1 MIEAFKESP
10 LLLLFV
16 VSAIGYAVGK
26 ISIGGAKLGSAAV
39 LFVGL
44 AFGALDPELSVP
56 QIIIVLGLSMYVY
69 TIGLSSGAGFFH
81 TFKKHGLTNSL
92 YILGVIG
99 FSGLLTAGFHFW
111 WSLDAATSSGML
123 SGTNTNTP
131 ALAGLLDL
139 IAKSPNVSES
149 ERDAVSS
156 NAVVGYSIT
165 YPMGVLGAM
174 MAIGMMRKWLRIDY
188 RQEEKRLQNIYPVN
202 ENLTRWSIEVTN
214 PKLTTHTIRALF
226 QHFRGSLVF
235 GRMKRGEE
243 SFLPNMDTTIELGD
257 QMVLVGNEETVQKAT
272 ALIGEKLETELSF
285 DRTVFDAQRLFVS
298 NPKVAGQ
305 KIASLNLPEKYSAII
320 TRLKRGDMDVLANG
334 DTILELGD
342 QVLVVARRT
351 DIPAIA
357 EIFGNS
363 HDELSQI
370 DLLSFGSGMALGL
383 LLGMIGFALPGDF
396 TFKLGFAGGPLIIG
410 LVLGALRRS
419 GPVVW
424 TLPYSANLTLRQMGL
439 ILLLAGIGI
448 RSGHTF
454 LNTLLKGDG
463 LLLFGA
469 GWIISFFTALIGLL
483 VGYRLLKIPFSLL
496 SGMISNQP
504 AVLEYSTAL
513 AGNKLPNAGFTMI
526 FPVSMIVKIILVQI
540 LFGWLI
546 G

>member
-26 ISIGGAKLGSAAV
+26 IPIRGARLGSAAV

-44 AFGALDPELSVP
+44 GFGALDPKLSVP

-81 TFKKHGLTNSL
+81 TFKKHGLVNSL
-92 YILGVIG
+92 FILGVIG
-99 FSGLLTAGFHFW
+99 FTALVTAGFHFW
-111 WSLDAATSSGML
+111 WGLDAATSSGIM

-139 IAKSPNVSES
+139 IGKSPKVVD
-149 ERDAVSS
+149 RDAMSS
-156 NAVVGYSIT
+156 NAVVGYSIS
-165 YPMGVLGAM
+165 YPTAVLGAM
-174 MAIGMMRKWLRIDY
+174 MAIGMMRRWLRVDY
-188 RQEEKRLQNIYPVN
+188 RQEERRLQSIYPVN
-202 ENLTRWSIEVTN
+202 ENLTRWSVEVTN
-214 PKLTTHTIRALF
+214 DQLTTHTIRALF
-226 QHFRGSLVF
+226 QHFGGSLVF
-235 GRMKRGEE
+235 GRMKRNGD

-298 NPKVAGQ
+298 NPTVAGQ
-305 KIASLNLPEKYSAII
+305 KIASLNLAEKYSAII
-320 TRLKRGDMDVLANG
+320 TRVKRGDMDVLANG

-351 DIPAIA
+351 DIPALA
-357 EIFGNS
+357 EIFGDSYDDLS
-363 HDELSQI
+363 HI

-383 LLGMIGFALPGDF
+383 LLGLISFALPGDF
-396 TFKLGFAGGPLIIG
+396 TFKLGFAGGPLIVG

-454 LNTLLKGDG
+454 LNTLLRGDG
-463 LLLFGA
+463 LFLFGA
-469 GWIISFFTALIGLL
+469 GWVISFFTAILGLLIGH
-483 VGYRLLKIPFSLL
+483 RLLKIPFSLL

-504 AVLEYSTAL
+504 AVLEYSTSL

-526 FPVSMIVKIILVQI
+526 FPVSMIVKIILVQV

-546 G
+546 GT